1 MLLRT
6 GAHRPFPGYARAVNP
21 RIVLHADMD
30 AFYASI
36 EQRDQPELRGKPV
49 IVGATSRRGVV
60 AAASYEAREFGV
72 RSAMPG
78 FRAHELCPHGV
89 FLRSDM
95 KKYVAVSGQI
105 HRVFQ
110 EFTPLIEPLA
120 LDEAF
125 LDISGSL
132 NLFGGSPLELARRLK
147 QRVRDETQLAVSCGV
162 ATSKL
167 VAKIA
172 CRLSKPDGLRWVPA
186 DQTRALLDPLPLR
199 WLWGVGPVTEAQLEA
214 LGFRTLGDLA
224 RADVRTLRASV
235 GERAPALIALAR
247 GEDDRPVEAD
257 REAKSYGEENTFE
270 RDISDRD
277 TVTRALTSHA
287 QAVARRL
294 RHDHL
299 EGRTVTIRIK
309 LGRKR
314 KTQRARS
321 ERSDSA
327 PDYPLLTRSKTLPR
341 ATDDGALIR
350 RVAIDLWDAA
360 AIAEPV
366 RLLGVALSQLA
377 EKNDTQLDLFSTAPD
392 VRQTRLGP
400 ALDDIRKRF
409 GDEAIK
415 LGIDDPEKLTPSTR
429 KKRGV

>member
-1 MLLRT
+1 MLLRDLS
-6 GAHRPFPGYARAVNP
+6 GARVPRYARAVNP

-36 EQRDQPELRGKPV
+36 EQRDNPELRGKPV
-49 IVGATSRRGVV
+49 IVGAVSRRGVV
-60 AAASYEAREFGV
+60 AAASYEARQFGV

-95 KKYVAVSGQI
+95 KKYVEVSGQI
-105 HRVFQ
+105 HRIFE

-132 NLFGGSPLELARRLK
+132 NLFGGSPEELGRRLR
-147 QRVRDETQLAVSCGV
+147 QRVRDATQLAVSCGV

-172 CRLSKPDGLRWVPA
+172 CRMAKPDGLKWVPA
-186 DQTRALLDPLPLR
+186 EQTRPLLDPLPLR
-199 WLWGVGPVTEAQLEA
+199 WLWGVGPVTEQQLEG

-224 RADVRTLRASV
+224 RADVRTLRASL
-235 GERAPALIALAR
+235 GDRAAALIKLAR
-247 GEDDRPVEAD
+247 GEDERPVAAD

-294 RHDHL
+294 RHDRV
-299 EGRTVTIRIK
+299 EGRTVTVRIK
-309 LGRKR
+309 LARRR

-321 ERSDSA
+321 ERTDTA

-350 RVAIDLWDAA
+350 KVAIDLWDAA
-360 AIAEPV
+360 AIGEPV
-366 RLLGVALSQLA
+366 RLLGVAVSQLE
-377 EKNDTQLDLFSTAPD
+377 EKNDAQLDLFGAAPE
-392 VRQTRLGP
+392 VRHSKLGP

-409 GDEAIK
+409 GDEAIH

>member
-1 MLLRT
+1 
-6 GAHRPFPGYARAVNP
+6 
-21 RIVLHADMD
+21 
-30 AFYASI
+30 
-36 EQRDQPELRGKPV
+36 V
-49 IVGATSRRGVV
+49 IVGAVSRRGVV
-60 AAASYEAREFGV
+60 AAASYEARQFGV

-95 KKYVAVSGQI
+95 RKYAEVSAQI
-105 HRVFQ
+105 HRIFE

-132 NLFGGSPLELARRLK
+132 NLFGGSPEELGHRLR
-147 QRVRDETQLAVSCGV
+147 QRVRDETQLAVSCGI

-172 CRLSKPDGLRWVPA
+172 CRMAKPDGLKWVPA
-186 DQTRALLDPLPLR
+186 GQTRALLDPLPLR
-199 WLWGVGPVTEAQLEA
+199 WLWGVGPVMEQQLEG

-224 RADVRTLRASV
+224 RADERKLRASL
-235 GERAPALIALAR
+235 GDRAPSLIKLAR
-247 GEDDRPVEAD
+247 GEDERPVEAD

-294 RHDHL
+294 RHDQL
-299 EGRTVTIRIK
+299 AGRTVTVRIK
-309 LGRKR
+309 LARRR

-327 PDYPLLTRSKTLPR
+327 PDYPLLTRSKTLPH
-341 ATDDGALIR
+341 ATDDGATIR
-350 RVAIDLWDAA
+350 KVAIDLWDAA
-360 AIAEPV
+360 AIGEPV
-366 RLLGVALSQLA
+366 RLLGVAVSQLEA
-377 EKNDTQLDLFSTAPD
+377 KNDAQLDLFAAAPE
-392 VRQTRLGP
+392 VRHSKLGP

-409 GDEAIK
+409 GDEAIH